1 MPLIGDFVDSRWSDA
16 REELRK
22 LDPDFVRRVEETV
35 RLQHLGLEALDFEP
49 SPRARLPTEWHRLL
63 EDCDELVRKASIL
76 QTVTDCLMGDSD
88 GDMSTADLGKRFFYH
103 MQSWFIHA
111 TALAEYTQSVI
122 SNTAMLYIANAD
134 SKADKQMARRHRTSV
149 YNQVTKIVER
159 ERNKFVHATGKSS
172 STTLTGDSL
181 WEGSVAAGLT
191 AHKSHD
197 EFIFPAMG
205 KRVKSGQYHRLLTEL
220 NRIIFEQLG
229 RILRELEEDIARHN
243 VLEE

>member
-149 YNQVTKIVER
+149 YNQVIEEVKEI
-159 ERNKFVHATGKSS
+159 RNQVSHG
-172 STTLTGDSL
+172 TTRSWVQAVTSDNL
-181 WEGSVAAGLT
+181 WEQSVAAGVSPRIGLDSFFYPDGGK
-191 AHKSHD
+191 A
-197 EFIFPAMG
+197 AMSG
-205 KRVKSGQYHRLLTEL
+205 KYDVFVDKTKTVLDRLA
-220 NRIIFEQLG
+220 
-229 RILRELEEDIARHN
+229 RILHKLEEDIATTHN
-243 VLEE
+243 A